1 MASAAPKKISFNR
14 DVRAIL
20 SENCYTCHGPD
31 AAARKAK
38 LRLDKREAAV
48 AENKDGLFAI
58 KPGDVEDS
66 ELIYRIFAKD
76 ADELMPPKESKL
88 ALTAEQKAILKQWVA
103 EGAEY
108 EPHWAYEKPKR
119 EAVPV
124 VKNSQWSRNDVDR
137 FILAQLEKRGWKPS
151 KVADKQALIRR
162 VSLDLTGLPPTPVEV
177 AAFVADTSPDA
188 YEKLV
193 DRLLAKPAYGEHWAR
208 QWLDLARYADS
219 TGYADDQPRTI
230 WGIAIGL
237 FARLTAICR
246 LINSRANNWRA
257 ICSIN
262 RPMIS
267 LSPLRFIVTRRRTT
281 KAVQPMRS
289 FATWRWSI
297 A

>member
-162 VSLDLTGLPPTPVEV
+162 VSLDSSWPATDPGGGGGVCGGYLAG
-177 AAFVADTSPDA
+177 
-188 YEKLV
+188 
-193 DRLLAKPAYGEHWAR
+193 RLRKASG
-208 QWLDLARYADS
+208 S
-219 TGYADDQPRTI
+219 
-230 WGIAIGL
+230 
-237 FARLTAICR
+237 FAGQAGV
-246 LINSRANNWRA
+246 WRA
-257 ICSIN
+257 LGAAMAGPC
-262 RPMIS
+262 
-267 LSPLRFIVTRRRTT
+267 
-281 KAVQPMRS
+281 AVR
-289 FATWRWSI
+289 
-297 A
+297 